1 MLVLLLEVLH
11 AVDHAA
17 AHRQPLPLLPPAS
30 LNYACAC
37 LLPLIFLRRPPR
49 RRAPCLLHP
58 APKAGAESYALCA
71 PVLRLMC
78 ERLWPAS
85 VMPAPAFSR
94 SPFCATSR
102 AGACLVPCAPHALKI
117 STEFGGTTG
126 ALSLSSQK
134 V

>member
-1 MLVLLLEVLH
+1 MLVLLLEALH

-37 LLPLIFLRRPPR
+37 LLPLIFLRRAPR
-49 RRAPCLLHP
+49 RRAPRLLHP
-58 APKAGAESYALCA
+58 APGAGAESSALCA

-85 VMPAPAFSR
+85 VMPAPAYSR
-94 SPFCATSR
+94 SSFCATSR
-102 AGACLVPCAPHALKI
+102 AGACLVECASHALKF
-117 STEFGGTTG
+117 STESGDTTG
-126 ALSLSSQK
+126 ALSLCAQK
-134 V
+134 I